1 MANKGKGSHAAPRPG
16 ISRRTA
22 VALGGVAVV
31 AGGVAVARGV
41 LGGMG
46 STGKAGGSAGE
57 KSSRSG
63 GGSASKRGGSKV
75 ATSATGEKTV
85 ARKVAS
91 LTLEQ
96 KVAQMFFPR
105 PEALTGMGQ
114 VTAAGDTTRK
124 AFAKIPVGGMCY
136 FAQNL
141 QSESQARQML
151 SASNQISLDEV
162 GLPLL
167 MSVDEEGGTVGRVGG
182 NKGFSVENVGN
193 MRDVGD
199 TGDARRAYD
208 VCKKIAGYL
217 VPLGFNLDFAPDADI
232 VNGTSQTMAK
242 RSFGT
247 TADAVAP
254 MVESAVKGFL
264 DGGIMCCA
272 KHFPGIGGAQGD
284 SETETITTD
293 KTLDQLRQE
302 ELVPFERAIAAGVPM
317 VMVGHI
323 SCPKVT
329 GDSAPASL
337 SRAIVTDVL
346 RGELGFDGIIIT
358 DSLGMGAVAGLHK
371 ARDLGV
377 AAIEAGVDMLLMT
390 PELTASYQGV
400 LDAVKA
406 GTITEERIDESV
418 TRIVRAKLALQ
429 G

>member
-1 MANKGKGSHAAPRPG
+1 MTNEGKGTHAAPRPG
-16 ISRRTA
+16 ISRRSV

-31 AGGVAVARGV
+31 AGGVAAARDV
-41 LGGMG
+41 LGGTG
-46 STGKAGGSAGE
+46 AGKAGGSAGE
-57 KSSRSG
+57 KSGGTG
-63 GGSASKRGGSKV
+63 GGSASRGGGSKV
-75 ATSATGEKTV
+75 ATSAAGEKAV
-85 ARKVAS
+85 ARKVSS

-96 KVAQMFFPR
+96 KVAQMFFPQ

-124 AFAKIPVGGMCY
+124 AFASIPVGGMCY

-162 GLPLL
+162 GLPLF
-167 MSVDEEGGTVGRVGG
+167 MSVDEEGGTVSRVGG

-247 TADAVAP
+247 TADVVAP

-284 SETETITTD
+284 SETEAIATD

-302 ELVPFERAIAAGVPM
+302 ELVPFKRAIAAGVPM
-317 VMVGHI
+317 VMVGHV

-346 RGELGFDGIIIT
+346 RDELGFDGIIIT

-377 AAIEAGVDMLLMT
+377 AAIQAGVDMLLMT
-390 PELTASYQGV
+390 PDLTASYQGV
-400 LDAVKA
+400 LDAVRA

-418 TRIVRAKLALQ
+418 TRIVRAKLAL
-429 G
+429 

>member
-1 MANKGKGSHAAPRPG
+1 
-16 ISRRTA
+16 
-22 VALGGVAVV
+22 
-31 AGGVAVARGV
+31 
-41 LGGMG
+41 
-46 STGKAGGSAGE
+46 
-57 KSSRSG
+57 
-63 GGSASKRGGSKV
+63 
-75 ATSATGEKTV
+75 
-85 ARKVAS
+85 
-91 LTLEQ
+91 
-96 KVAQMFFPR
+96 
-105 PEALTGMGQ
+105 
-114 VTAAGDTTRK
+114 
-124 AFAKIPVGGMCY
+124 
-136 FAQNL
+136 
-141 QSESQARQML
+141 
-151 SASNQISLDEV
+151 
-162 GLPLL
+162 
-167 MSVDEEGGTVGRVGG
+167 MSVDEEGGTVSRVGG

-247 TADAVAP
+247 TTDVVAS

-284 SETETITTD
+284 SETEAITTD

-302 ELVPFERAIAAGVPM
+302 ELVPFKRAIAAGVPM

-346 RGELGFDGIIIT
+346 RDELGFDGIIIT

-371 ARDLGV
+371 AQDLGV
-377 AAIEAGVDMLLMT
+377 AAIQAGVDMLLMT
-390 PELTASYQGV
+390 PDLTASYQGV
-400 LDAVKA
+400 LDAVRA

>member
-1 MANKGKGSHAAPRPG
+1 MASKGKGSHAAPRAG
-16 ISRRTA
+16 ISRRAA

-41 LGGMG
+41 LDGAD
-46 STGKAGGSAGE
+46 KAGGSAGE
-57 KSSRSG
+57 KSGRSG
-63 GGSASKRGGSKV
+63 RGSASKRGGSK
-75 ATSATGEKTV
+75 AAKSATGEKAV
-85 ARKVAS
+85 ARKVSS

-124 AFAKIPVGGMCY
+124 AFANIPVGGMCY
-136 FAQNL
+136 FSQNL

-162 GLPLL
+162 GLPLF
-167 MSVDEEGGTVGRVGG
+167 MSVDEEGGTVSRVGG

-199 TGDARRAYD
+199 TGDALRAYD

-247 TADAVAP
+247 TADVVAP

-284 SETETITTD
+284 SETEAIATD

-302 ELVPFERAIAAGVPM
+302 ELVPFKRAIATGVPM

-358 DSLGMGAVAGLHK
+358 DSLGMGAVSGLHK
-371 ARDLGV
+371 ARDLAV
-377 AAIEAGVDMLLMT
+377 AAIQAGVDMLLMT

-400 LDAVKA
+400 LDAVRD

-418 TRIVRAKLALQ
+418 TRIVRAKLAL
-429 G
+429 

>member
-57 KSSRSG
+57 KSGGSG
-63 GGSASKRGGSKV
+63 GGSASKRGGSKA

-85 ARKVAS
+85 ARKVTS

-124 AFAKIPVGGMCY
+124 AFANIPVGGMCY

-167 MSVDEEGGTVGRVGG
+167 MSVDEEGGTVSRVGG

>member
-1 MANKGKGSHAAPRPG
+1 M
-16 ISRRTA
+16 
-22 VALGGVAVV
+22 
-31 AGGVAVARGV
+31 
-41 LGGMG
+41 
-46 STGKAGGSAGE
+46 
-57 KSSRSG
+57 
-63 GGSASKRGGSKV
+63 
-75 ATSATGEKTV
+75 
-85 ARKVAS
+85 
-91 LTLEQ
+91 
-96 KVAQMFFPR
+96 
-105 PEALTGMGQ
+105 
-114 VTAAGDTTRK
+114 TAAGDTTRK
-124 AFAKIPVGGMCY
+124 AFANIPVGGMCY

-167 MSVDEEGGTVGRVGG
+167 MSVDEEGGTVSRVGG

>member
-1 MANKGKGSHAAPRPG
+1 MASKGKGSHTALRPG

-41 LGGMG
+41 LGG
-46 STGKAGGSAGE
+46 TGADKAGGSAGE
-57 KSSRSG
+57 KSG
-63 GGSASKRGGSKV
+63 GTGGSSASKRGGSKA
-75 ATSATGEKTV
+75 ATSATGEKAV

-96 KVAQMFFPR
+96 KVAQMFFPQ

-124 AFAKIPVGGMCY
+124 AFASIPVGGMCY

-167 MSVDEEGGTVGRVGG
+167 MSVDEEGGTVSRVGG

-193 MRDVGD
+193 MRDAGD

-217 VPLGFNLDFAPDADI
+217 GPLGFNLDFAPDADI

-284 SETETITTD
+284 SETEAITTD

-346 RGELGFDGIIIT
+346 RDELGFDGIIIT

-377 AAIEAGVDMLLMT
+377 AAIQAGVDMLLMT
-390 PELTASYQGV
+390 PDLPASYQGV

>member
-1 MANKGKGSHAAPRPG
+1 MASKGKGSHAAPRPG
-16 ISRRTA
+16 ISRRAA

-41 LGGMG
+41 LGGAD
-46 STGKAGGSAGE
+46 KAGGSAGE
-57 KSSRSG
+57 KSG
-63 GGSASKRGGSKV
+63 GTDGGSASKRGGSKA
-75 ATSATGEKTV
+75 ATSATGEKAV

-124 AFAKIPVGGMCY
+124 AFANIPVGGMCY

-167 MSVDEEGGTVGRVGG
+167 MSVDEEGGTVSRVGG

-254 MVESAVKGFL
+254 MVESAVRGFL

-284 SETETITTD
+284 SETEAITTD

-302 ELVPFERAIAAGVPM
+302 PM

-346 RGELGFDGIIIT
+346 RDELGFGGIIIT

-371 ARDLGV
+371 ARDLAV
-377 AAIEAGVDMLLMT
+377 AAIQAGVDMLLMT
-390 PELTASYQGV
+390 PDLAASYQGV
-400 LDAVKA
+400 LNAVKA

-418 TRIVRAKLALQ
+418 TRIVRAKLALR

>member
-57 KSSRSG
+57 KSGGSG
-63 GGSASKRGGSKV
+63 RGSASKRGGSKA

-85 ARKVAS
+85 ARKVTS

-167 MSVDEEGGTVGRVGG
+167 MSVDEEGGTVSRVGG

-377 AAIEAGVDMLLMT
+377 AAIQAGVDMLLMT

>member
-1 MANKGKGSHAAPRPG
+1 MTNEGKGTHAAPRPG
-16 ISRRTA
+16 ISRRSV
-22 VALGGVAVV
+22 VALGGVVVV
-31 AGGVAVARGV
+31 AGGVAVARDV
-41 LGGMG
+41 LGGTG
-46 STGKAGGSAGE
+46 AGKAGGSAGE
-57 KSSRSG
+57 KSG
-63 GGSASKRGGSKV
+63 GTGGSSASKRGGSKA
-75 ATSATGEKTV
+75 ATSATGEKAV
-85 ARKVAS
+85 ARKVSS

-124 AFAKIPVGGMCY
+124 AFANIPVGGMCY

-162 GLPLL
+162 GLPLF
-167 MSVDEEGGTVGRVGG
+167 MSVDEEGGTVSRVGG

-193 MRDVGD
+193 MRDVGN

-247 TADAVAP
+247 TADVVAP

-284 SETETITTD
+284 SETEAIATD
-293 KTLDQLRQE
+293 KTLDQLCQE
-302 ELVPFERAIAAGVPM
+302 ELVPFKRAIAAGVPM

-337 SRAIVTDVL
+337 SHVIVTDVL
-346 RGELGFDGIIIT
+346 RDELGFDGIIIT

-377 AAIEAGVDMLLMT
+377 AAIQAGVDMLLMT
-390 PELTASYQGV
+390 PDLPASYQGV

>member
-1 MANKGKGSHAAPRPG
+1 MASKGEGSHAAPRSG
-16 ISRRTA
+16 ISRRAA

-41 LGGMG
+41 LGGA
-46 STGKAGGSAGE
+46 GKAGGSAGE
-57 KSSRSG
+57 KSGRSG
-63 GGSASKRGGSKV
+63 GGSASKRGGSK
-75 ATSATGEKTV
+75 AAKSATGEKAV
-85 ARKVAS
+85 ARKVSS

-124 AFAKIPVGGMCY
+124 AFANIPVGGMCY

-167 MSVDEEGGTVGRVGG
+167 MSVDEEGGTVSRVGG

-199 TGDARRAYD
+199 TGDALRAYD

-247 TADAVAP
+247 TADVVAP

-284 SETETITTD
+284 SETEAIATD
-293 KTLDQLRQE
+293 KTLDQLRQV
-302 ELVPFERAIAAGVPM
+302 ELVPFKRAIAAGVPM

-323 SCPKVT
+323 SCPKIT

-346 RGELGFDGIIIT
+346 RDELGFDGIIIT

-371 ARDLGV
+371 ARDLAV
-377 AAIEAGVDMLLMT
+377 AAIQAGVDMLLMT
-390 PELTASYQGV
+390 PDLTASYQGV
-400 LDAVKA
+400 LDAVRA

-418 TRIVRAKLALQ
+418 TRIVRAKLAL
-429 G
+429 

>member
-1 MANKGKGSHAAPRPG
+1 MTNEDKGTHAAPRPG
-16 ISRRTA
+16 ISRRAA

-41 LGGMG
+41 LGG
-46 STGKAGGSAGE
+46 TGAGKEGGSAGE
-57 KSSRSG
+57 KSGRSG
-63 GGSASKRGGSKV
+63 GGSASRGGGSKA
-75 ATSATGEKTV
+75 ATSAAGEKAI
-85 ARKVAS
+85 ARKVSS

-96 KVAQMFFPR
+96 KVAQMFFTQ

-124 AFAKIPVGGMCY
+124 AFANIPVGGMCY

-167 MSVDEEGGTVGRVGG
+167 MSVDEEGGTVSRVGG
-182 NKGFSVENVGN
+182 NKGFSVANVGN

-199 TGDARRAYD
+199 TGAARRAYD

-284 SETETITTD
+284 SETEAITTD

-302 ELVPFERAIAAGVPM
+302 ELVPFKRAIAAGVPM

-346 RGELGFDGIIIT
+346 RDELGFDGIIIT
-358 DSLGMGAVAGLHK
+358 DSLDMGAVAGLHK

-377 AAIEAGVDMLLMT
+377 AAIQAGVDMLLMT
-390 PELTASYQGV
+390 PDLTASYQGV
-400 LDAVKA
+400 LDAVRA

-418 TRIVRAKLALQ
+418 TRIVRAKLALW

>member
-16 ISRRTA
+16 ISRRVA
-22 VALGGVAVV
+22 VALGGAAVV

-41 LGGMG
+41 LGG
-46 STGKAGGSAGE
+46 TGAGKEGGSAGE
-57 KSSRSG
+57 KSGGTSRDST
-63 GGSASKRGGSKV
+63 SKRGGSKA
-75 ATSATGEKTV
+75 ATSAAGEKAV
-85 ARKVAS
+85 ARKVSS

-124 AFAKIPVGGMCY
+124 AFANIPVGGMCY

-162 GLPLL
+162 GLPLF
-167 MSVDEEGGTVGRVGG
+167 MSVDEEGGTVSRVGG

-247 TADAVAP
+247 TADVVAP

-284 SETETITTD
+284 SETEAITTD
-293 KTLDQLRQE
+293 KTLDQLCQE
-302 ELVPFERAIAAGVPM
+302 ELVPFKRAIAAGVPM

-346 RGELGFDGIIIT
+346 RDELGFDGIIIT

-371 ARDLGV
+371 AQDLGV
-377 AAIEAGVDMLLMT
+377 AAIQAGVDMLLMT
-390 PELTASYQGV
+390 PDLTASYQGV
-400 LDAVKA
+400 LDAVRA

>member
-1 MANKGKGSHAAPRPG
+1 MASKGKGTHAAPRPG
-16 ISRRTA
+16 ISRRAA

-41 LGGMG
+41 LGGTG
-46 STGKAGGSAGE
+46 AGKAGGSAGE
-57 KSSRSG
+57 KSGRSG
-63 GGSASKRGGSKV
+63 GGSVSKGGGSKA
-75 ATSATGEKTV
+75 ATSAAGEKAV
-85 ARKVAS
+85 ARKVSS

-96 KVAQMFFPR
+96 KVAQMFFPQ

-124 AFAKIPVGGMCY
+124 AFANIPVGGMCY

-162 GLPLL
+162 GLPLF
-167 MSVDEEGGTVGRVGG
+167 MSVDEEGGTVSRVGG

-193 MRDVGD
+193 MRDVGN

-247 TADAVAP
+247 TADVVAP

-284 SETETITTD
+284 SETEAIATD
-293 KTLDQLRQE
+293 KTLDQLCQE
-302 ELVPFERAIAAGVPM
+302 ELVPFKRAIAAGVPM

-337 SRAIVTDVL
+337 SHVIVTDVL
-346 RGELGFDGIIIT
+346 RDELGFDGIIIT

-377 AAIEAGVDMLLMT
+377 AAIQAGVDMLLMT
-390 PELTASYQGV
+390 PDLPASYQGV

>member
-1 MANKGKGSHAAPRPG
+1 MANKGKGSHAAPCPG
-16 ISRRTA
+16 ISRRSV

-41 LGGMG
+41 LGGTG
-46 STGKAGGSAGE
+46 AGKAGGSAGE
-57 KSSRSG
+57 KSGRSG
-63 GGSASKRGGSKV
+63 GGSVSRGGGSKA
-75 ATSATGEKTV
+75 ATSAAGEKAV
-85 ARKVAS
+85 ARKVSS

-124 AFAKIPVGGMCY
+124 AFANIPVGGMCY

-162 GLPLL
+162 GLPLF
-167 MSVDEEGGTVGRVGG
+167 MSVDEEGGTVSRVGG

-247 TADAVAP
+247 TTDVVAP

-284 SETETITTD
+284 SETEAITTD

-302 ELVPFERAIAAGVPM
+302 ELVPFKRAIAAGVPM

-346 RGELGFDGIIIT
+346 RDELGFDGIIIT

-377 AAIEAGVDMLLMT
+377 AAIQAGVDMLLMT
-390 PELTASYQGV
+390 PDLTASYQGV
-400 LDAVKA
+400 LDAVRA
-406 GTITEERIDESV
+406 GTIKEERIDESV
-418 TRIVRAKLALQ
+418 TRIVRAKLAL
-429 G
+429 

>member
-57 KSSRSG
+57 KSGGSG
-63 GGSASKRGGSKV
+63 GGSASKRGGSKA

-85 ARKVAS
+85 ARKVTS

-124 AFAKIPVGGMCY
+124 AFANIPVGGMCY

-167 MSVDEEGGTVGRVGG
+167 MSVDEEGGTVSRVGG

-358 DSLGMGAVAGLHK
+358 DSLGMGAVAGLHE

>member
-1 MANKGKGSHAAPRPG
+1 MASKGKGSHAAPCPG
-16 ISRRTA
+16 ISRRAA
-22 VALGGVAVV
+22 VALGGAAVV

-41 LGGMG
+41 LGGTG
-46 STGKAGGSAGE
+46 AGKAGGSAGE
-57 KSSRSG
+57 KSGRSG
-63 GGSASKRGGSKV
+63 GGSASRGGGSKA
-75 ATSATGEKTV
+75 ATSAAGEKAV
-85 ARKVAS
+85 ARKVSS

-114 VTAAGDTTRK
+114 VTTAGDTTRK
-124 AFAKIPVGGMCY
+124 AFANIPVGGMCY

-162 GLPLL
+162 GLPLF
-167 MSVDEEGGTVGRVGG
+167 MSVDEEGGTVSRVGG

-247 TADAVAP
+247 TTDVVAS

-284 SETETITTD
+284 SETEAITTD

-302 ELVPFERAIAAGVPM
+302 ELVPFKRAIAAGVPM

-346 RGELGFDGIIIT
+346 RDELGFDGIIIT

-371 ARDLGV
+371 AQDLGV
-377 AAIEAGVDMLLMT
+377 AAIQAGVDMLLMT
-390 PELTASYQGV
+390 PDLTASYQGV
-400 LDAVKA
+400 LDAVRA

>member
-1 MANKGKGSHAAPRPG
+1 MASKGKGSHAAPRPG

-31 AGGVAVARGV
+31 AGGVAVARGM
-41 LGGMG
+41 LGGAG
-46 STGKAGGSAGE
+46 TGKTGGSAGE
-57 KSSRSG
+57 KSGRSG
-63 GGSASKRGGSKV
+63 GGSASKRGGSK
-75 ATSATGEKTV
+75 AAKSATGEKAV
-85 ARKVAS
+85 ARKVSS

-124 AFAKIPVGGMCY
+124 AFANIPVGGMCY
-136 FAQNL
+136 FSQNL

-167 MSVDEEGGTVGRVGG
+167 MSVDEEGGTVSRVGG

-247 TADAVAP
+247 TADVVAP

-284 SETETITTD
+284 SETEAITTD

-358 DSLGMGAVAGLHK
+358 DSLGMGAVAGLHE

-377 AAIEAGVDMLLMT
+377 AAIQAGVDMLLMT
-390 PELTASYQGV
+390 PDLTASYQGV

-418 TRIVRAKLALQ
+418 TRIVRAKLAL
-429 G
+429 

>member
-1 MANKGKGSHAAPRPG
+1 
-16 ISRRTA
+16 
-22 VALGGVAVV
+22 
-31 AGGVAVARGV
+31 
-41 LGGMG
+41 
-46 STGKAGGSAGE
+46 
-57 KSSRSG
+57 
-63 GGSASKRGGSKV
+63 
-75 ATSATGEKTV
+75 
-85 ARKVAS
+85 
-91 LTLEQ
+91 
-96 KVAQMFFPR
+96 
-105 PEALTGMGQ
+105 MGQ

-124 AFAKIPVGGMCY
+124 AFANIPVGGMCY

-167 MSVDEEGGTVGRVGG
+167 MSVDEEGGTVSRVGG

-254 MVESAVKGFL
+254 MVESAVRGFL

-284 SETETITTD
+284 SETEAITTD

-302 ELVPFERAIAAGVPM
+302 ELVPFKRAIAAGVPM

-346 RGELGFDGIIIT
+346 RDELGFGGIIIT

-371 ARDLGV
+371 ARDLAV
-377 AAIEAGVDMLLMT
+377 AAIQAGVDMLLMT
-390 PELTASYQGV
+390 PDLAASYQGV
-400 LDAVKA
+400 LNAVKA

-418 TRIVRAKLALQ
+418 TRIVRAKLALR

>member
-1 MANKGKGSHAAPRPG
+1 MASKGKGSHAAPRPG
-16 ISRRTA
+16 ISRRAA

-41 LGGMG
+41 LGGTG
-46 STGKAGGSAGE
+46 AGKAGGSAGE
-57 KSSRSG
+57 KSGGTG
-63 GGSASKRGGSKV
+63 GGSASRGGGSKV
-75 ATSATGEKTV
+75 ATSAAGEKAV
-85 ARKVAS
+85 ARKVSS

-96 KVAQMFFPR
+96 KVAQMFFPQ

-124 AFAKIPVGGMCY
+124 AFASIPVGGMCY

-162 GLPLL
+162 GLPLF
-167 MSVDEEGGTVGRVGG
+167 MSVDEEGGTVRRVGG

-247 TADAVAP
+247 TADVVAS

-284 SETETITTD
+284 SETEAIATD

-302 ELVPFERAIAAGVPM
+302 ELVPFKRAIAAGVPM

-346 RGELGFDGIIIT
+346 RDELGFDGIIIT

-377 AAIEAGVDMLLMT
+377 AAIQAGVDMLLMT
-390 PELTASYQGV
+390 PDLTASYQGV
-400 LDAVKA
+400 LDAVRA

-418 TRIVRAKLALQ
+418 TRIVRAKLAL
-429 G
+429 

>member
-1 MANKGKGSHAAPRPG
+1 MASKGKGSHAAPRSG
-16 ISRRTA
+16 ISRRAA

-41 LGGMG
+41 LGGA
-46 STGKAGGSAGE
+46 GKAGGSAGE
-57 KSSRSG
+57 KSGRSG
-63 GGSASKRGGSKV
+63 GSSASKRGGSK
-75 ATSATGEKTV
+75 AAKSATGEKAV
-85 ARKVAS
+85 ARKVSS

-96 KVAQMFFPR
+96 KVAQMFFPQ

-124 AFAKIPVGGMCY
+124 AFANIPVGGMCY
-136 FAQNL
+136 FLQNL

-162 GLPLL
+162 GLPLF
-167 MSVDEEGGTVGRVGG
+167 MSVDEEGGTVSRVGG

-199 TGDARRAYD
+199 TGDALRAYD

-247 TADAVAP
+247 TADVVAP
-254 MVESAVKGFL
+254 MVESAVRGFL

-284 SETETITTD
+284 SETEAIATD

-358 DSLGMGAVAGLHK
+358 DSLGMGAVAGLHE

-377 AAIEAGVDMLLMT
+377 AAIQAGVDMLLMT
-390 PELTASYQGV
+390 PDLTASYQGV

-418 TRIVRAKLALQ
+418 TRIVRAKLAL
-429 G
+429 

>member
-1 MANKGKGSHAAPRPG
+1 MASKGKGSHAAPRPG

-41 LGGMG
+41 LGGAG
-46 STGKAGGSAGE
+46 AGKAGGSAGE
-57 KSSRSG
+57 KSGGTSR
-63 GGSASKRGGSKV
+63 GSTSKRGGSKA
-75 ATSATGEKTV
+75 ATSAAGEKAV
-85 ARKVAS
+85 ARKVSS

-124 AFAKIPVGGMCY
+124 AFANIPVGGMCY

-162 GLPLL
+162 GLPLF
-167 MSVDEEGGTVGRVGG
+167 MSVDEEGGTVSRVGG

-247 TADAVAP
+247 TADVVAP
-254 MVESAVKGFL
+254 MVESAVRGFL

-284 SETETITTD
+284 SETEAITTD

-346 RGELGFDGIIIT
+346 RDELGFDGIIIT

-377 AAIEAGVDMLLMT
+377 AAIQAGVDMLLMT
-390 PELTASYQGV
+390 PDLTASYQGV
-400 LDAVKA
+400 LDAVRA

>member
-57 KSSRSG
+57 KSGGSG
-63 GGSASKRGGSKV
+63 RGSASKRGGSKA

-85 ARKVAS
+85 ARKVTS

-167 MSVDEEGGTVGRVGG
+167 MSVDEEGGTVSRVGG

>member
-16 ISRRTA
+16 ISRRAA

-41 LGGMG
+41 LGGTG
-46 STGKAGGSAGE
+46 AGKAGGSAGE
-57 KSSRSG
+57 KSGGTG
-63 GGSASKRGGSKV
+63 GGSASRGGGSKA
-75 ATSATGEKTV
+75 ATSAAGEKAV
-85 ARKVAS
+85 ARKVSS

-96 KVAQMFFPR
+96 KVAQMFFPQ

-124 AFAKIPVGGMCY
+124 AFANIPVGGMCY

-151 SASNQISLDEV
+151 SASNQISLDAV
-162 GLPLL
+162 GLPLF
-167 MSVDEEGGTVGRVGG
+167 MSVDEEGGTVSRVGG

-193 MRDVGD
+193 MCDVGD

-247 TADAVAP
+247 TADVVAP
-254 MVESAVKGFL
+254 IVESAVKGFL

-284 SETETITTD
+284 SETEAITTD

-302 ELVPFERAIAAGVPM
+302 ELVPFKRAIAAGVPM

-323 SCPKVT
+323 GCPKVT

-346 RGELGFDGIIIT
+346 RDELGFDGIIIT

-371 ARDLGV
+371 ARDLAV
-377 AAIEAGVDMLLMT
+377 AAIQAGVDMLLMT
-390 PELTASYQGV
+390 PELAASYQGV
-400 LDAVKA
+400 LDAVRA
-406 GTITEERIDESV
+406 GTIKEERIDESV
-418 TRIVRAKLALQ
+418 TRIVRAKLALW

>member
-31 AGGVAVARGV
+31 AGGVAVARGM
-41 LGGMG
+41 LGGAG
-46 STGKAGGSAGE
+46 TGKTGGSAGE
-57 KSSRSG
+57 KSGRSG
-63 GGSASKRGGSKV
+63 GSSASKRGGSKA

-85 ARKVAS
+85 ARKVSS

-96 KVAQMFFPR
+96 KVAQMFFPQ

-124 AFAKIPVGGMCY
+124 AFANIPVGGMCY

-167 MSVDEEGGTVGRVGG
+167 MSVDEEGGTVSRVGG

-199 TGDARRAYD
+199 TGNARRAYD
-208 VCKKIAGYL
+208 VCKKIASYL

-247 TADAVAP
+247 TADVVAP
-254 MVESAVKGFL
+254 MVESAVKGIL

-418 TRIVRAKLALQ
+418 TRIVRAKLAL
-429 G
+429 

>member
-1 MANKGKGSHAAPRPG
+1 MASKGKGSHAAPRSG
-16 ISRRTA
+16 ISRRAA

-41 LGGMG
+41 LGGA
-46 STGKAGGSAGE
+46 GKAGGSAGE
-57 KSSRSG
+57 KSGRSG
-63 GGSASKRGGSKV
+63 GSSASKRGGSK
-75 ATSATGEKTV
+75 AAKSATGEKAV
-85 ARKVAS
+85 ARKVSS

-96 KVAQMFFPR
+96 KVAQMFFPQ

-124 AFAKIPVGGMCY
+124 AFANIPVGGMCY

-162 GLPLL
+162 GLPLF
-167 MSVDEEGGTVGRVGG
+167 MSVDEEGGTVSRVGG

-199 TGDARRAYD
+199 TGDALRAYD

-247 TADAVAP
+247 TADVVAP

-284 SETETITTD
+284 SETEAIATD

-371 ARDLGV
+371 ARDLAV
-377 AAIEAGVDMLLMT
+377 AAIQAGVDMLLMT

-400 LDAVKA
+400 LDAVRD

>member
-1 MANKGKGSHAAPRPG
+1 MANKGKGSHAAPRRG
-16 ISRRTA
+16 ISRRAA
-22 VALGGVAVV
+22 VALGGAAVV
-31 AGGVAVARGV
+31 AAVARGV
-41 LGGMG
+41 LGG
-46 STGKAGGSAGE
+46 TGAGKEGGSAGE
-57 KSSRSG
+57 KNGRSG
-63 GGSASKRGGSKV
+63 GGSASMGGGSKA
-75 ATSATGEKTV
+75 ATSAAGEKAV
-85 ARKVAS
+85 ARKVSS

-124 AFAKIPVGGMCY
+124 AFANIPVGGMCY

-162 GLPLL
+162 GLPLF
-167 MSVDEEGGTVGRVGG
+167 MSVDEEGGTVSRVGG

-247 TADAVAP
+247 TADVVAP

-284 SETETITTD
+284 SETEAITTD
-293 KTLDQLRQE
+293 KTLDQLCQE
-302 ELVPFERAIAAGVPM
+302 ELVPFKRAIAAGVPM

-346 RGELGFDGIIIT
+346 RDELGFDGIIIT

-377 AAIEAGVDMLLMT
+377 AAIQAGVDMLLMT
-390 PELTASYQGV
+390 PDLTASYQGV
-400 LDAVKA
+400 LDAVRA

>member
-1 MANKGKGSHAAPRPG
+1 MASKGKGSHAAPRPG
-16 ISRRTA
+16 ISRRAA

-41 LGGMG
+41 LGGAD
-46 STGKAGGSAGE
+46 KAGGSAGE
-57 KSSRSG
+57 KSG
-63 GGSASKRGGSKV
+63 GTDGGSASKRGGSKA
-75 ATSATGEKTV
+75 ATSATGEKAV

-96 KVAQMFFPR
+96 KVAQVFFPR

-124 AFAKIPVGGMCY
+124 AFANIPVGGMCY

-151 SASNQISLDEV
+151 SDSNQISLDEV

-167 MSVDEEGGTVGRVGG
+167 MSVDEEGGTVSRVGG

-284 SETETITTD
+284 SETEAITTD

-329 GDSAPASL
+329 GDSAPAS
-337 SRAIVTDVL
+337 RAT
-346 RGELGFDGIIIT
+346 
-358 DSLGMGAVAGLHK
+358 
-371 ARDLGV
+371 ARRRRSPV
-377 AAIEAGVDMLLMT
+377 Q
-390 PELTASYQGV
+390 S
-400 LDAVKA
+400 
-406 GTITEERIDESV
+406 
-418 TRIVRAKLALQ
+418 
-429 G
+429 

>member
-1 MANKGKGSHAAPRPG
+1 MANEGKGTHAAPRPG
-16 ISRRTA
+16 ISRRSV
-22 VALGGVAVV
+22 VALGGVVVV
-31 AGGVAVARGV
+31 AGGVAVARDV
-41 LGGMG
+41 LGGTG
-46 STGKAGGSAGE
+46 AGKAGGSAGE
-57 KSSRSG
+57 KSGGTG
-63 GGSASKRGGSKV
+63 GGSASRGGGSKA
-75 ATSATGEKTV
+75 ATSAAGEKAV
-85 ARKVAS
+85 ARKVSS

-124 AFAKIPVGGMCY
+124 AFANIPVGGMCY

-162 GLPLL
+162 GLPLF
-167 MSVDEEGGTVGRVGG
+167 MSVDEEGGTVSRVGG

-217 VPLGFNLDFAPDADI
+217 VQLGFNLDFAPDADI

-247 TADAVAP
+247 TADVVAP

-284 SETETITTD
+284 SETEAIATD

-302 ELVPFERAIAAGVPM
+302 ELVPFKRAIAAGVPM

-329 GDSAPASL
+329 GDSVPASL

-346 RGELGFDGIIIT
+346 RDELGFDGIIIT

-377 AAIEAGVDMLLMT
+377 AAIQAGVDMLLMT
-390 PELTASYQGV
+390 PDLTASYQGV
-400 LDAVKA
+400 LDAVRA